1 MTTKKA
7 PTRGGQGWKNGVD
20 NLFSYVKAAV
30 VKCVFVVAIVGRA
43 GGAR

>member
-7 PTRGGQGWKNGVD
+7 PTKGQGKKMSAGNA
-20 NLFSYVKAAV
+20 LFAAKAV
-30 VKCVFVVAIVGRA
+30 VVKVFVIMAAVGRA